1 MKTNKSA
8 SRAIDIIDLISKQD
22 KPMTI
27 SEISHTLGIPKSSTF
42 ELLYTLVEK
51 DYLQIEDENLKTFKL
66 GIKLFQAGTAYLK
79 KMDLNREARP
89 LLEDMMKK
97 SGETAFLAVEVNGM
111 TVYLDKVE
119 GSSSTRTTSVLGSSN
134 PMYCT
139 GLGKA
144 LLAAYPEDRIR
155 EITGGGKLLPVT
167 EHTIKCYEDL
177 MADLESVRKRGYS
190 IDDRENEEDVFCVAA
205 PIYDRSGKPIAAI
218 SIASLASKINSS
230 RLELFGSLVK
240 TTALEISRRLGYIG
254 EKLYFS

>member
-1 MKTNKSA
+1 
-8 SRAIDIIDLISKQD
+8 
-22 KPMTI
+22 
-27 SEISHTLGIPKSSTF
+27 
-42 ELLYTLVEK
+42 VEK
-51 DYLQIEDENLKTFKL
+51 EYLQVEDENLKTFKL
-66 GIKLFQAGTAYLK
+66 GIKLFQAGTSYLK

-97 SGETAFLAVEVNGM
+97 SGETVFLAVDVNGM

-144 LLAAYPEDRIR
+144 LLAAYPEDRVKA
-155 EITGGGKLLPVT
+155 ITGGGSLKAVT
-167 EHTIKCYEDL
+167 EHTLKYYDDL
-177 MADLESVRKRGYS
+177 ISDLKEVRKRGYS

-205 PIYDRSGKPIAAI
+205 PVYDRTGKPIAAI

-230 RLELFGSLVK
+230 RQELFGNLVK
-240 TTALEISRRLGYIG
+240 TTALEISRRLGYVG
-254 EKLYFS
+254 AELYFQ